1 MTPEEQMLIS
11 AVRYALGRSTYIVG
25 VTCDFVASVKNKL
38 SKCCVAILIHDIN
51 GELEMAHDLG
61 RTLGDECDEREWI
74 NLLNVLKEM
83 DCANGN

>member
-38 SKCCVAILIHDIN
+38 SKCCIAILIHDIY
-51 GELEMAHDLG
+51 GELEIAHDLG

-74 NLLNVLKEM
+74 DLLNILKEM